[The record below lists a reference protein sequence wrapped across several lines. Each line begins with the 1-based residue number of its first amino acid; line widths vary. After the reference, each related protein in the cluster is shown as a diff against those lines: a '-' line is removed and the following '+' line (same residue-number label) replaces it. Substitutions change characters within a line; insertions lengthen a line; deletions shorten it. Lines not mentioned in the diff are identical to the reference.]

1 MCIGC
6 AFAVGYR
13 TKAGSSDERFP
24 CFRHSKAKGF
34 FAPPVAVLRRYAVLR
49 QSHLKHNNDRHQN
62 SSFLLLPCKNGVS
75 PAAGYLLYT
84 PKAAKCQRAAAILQN
99 CTSSVKFD
107 LAAQA
112 WPPFWLLQSQNHQIL
127 QQIPTEFTRETKFRV
142 WRVVKFSFCN
152 TSFLCWEGENPCG
165 KPQGNLFFFAALLRF
180 AKLSAQQCDQLHS
193 SSLPSHQN
201 DRDTFCVPINF
212 FCIQIPLTKLL

>member
-1 MCIGC
+1 MWIGC

-24 CFRHSKAKGF
+24 CFRHSKTKGF

-84 PKAAKCQRAAAILQN
+84 PNAAKCQGAAAILQN
-99 CTSSVKFD
+99 SRRQHENRVASVKFD

-127 QQIPTEFTRETKFRV
+127 QQIPAEFTHEMKFRV

-152 TSFLCWEGENPCG
+152 TPENFRIAHPDRSAPDPAGSQRSAVRCG
-165 KPQGNLFFFAALLRF
+165 HRQRKRRP
-180 AKLSAQQCDQLHS
+180 LH
-193 SSLPSHQN
+193 
-201 DRDTFCVPINF
+201 
-212 FCIQIPLTKLL
+212 